1 MRTIMTLIMTIT
13 MLIVKAPDDVTL
25 PFSAPD
31 WYMNRNMFETAH
43 ALTAPRYGNKVVMHT
58 WEVD

>member
-1 MRTIMTLIMTIT
+1 MILIMIT
-13 MLIVKAPDDVTL
+13 MMLIVKAPDDVTL

-31 WYMNRNMFETAH
+31 RYMNCNMFETAH
-43 ALTAPRYGNKVVMHT
+43 ALTAPRYGNKAVMHT

>member
-1 MRTIMTLIMTIT
+1 MMTIMILIMIT
-13 MLIVKAPDDVTL
+13 MMLIVKAPDDVTL

-31 WYMNRNMFETAH
+31 RYMNCNMFETAH
-43 ALTAPRYGNKVVMHT
+43 ALTAPRYGNKAVMHT